1 MCQPVHQLS
10 SNQEETDIKVFL
22 AAKFAQEIGCRNA
35 DIFTVDSDVVI
46 LACYFAQMLEISL
59 LVQIG
64 SGNNYRIIDVKD
76 HTWSDSII
84 QSLPSLHAIS
94 GCDAVIAFHGI
105 EKAFWLSTIQK
116 KEEYLDP

>member
-1 MCQPVHQLS
+1 M
-10 SNQEETDIKVFL
+10 
-22 AAKFAQEIGCRNA
+22 
-35 DIFTVDSDVVI
+35 DSGVVI

-64 SGNNYRIIDVKD
+64 SGNNYRVIDVKA
-76 HTWSDSII
+76 TPGEIV
-84 QSLPSLHAIS
+84 PSKVFHRYMAIS
-94 GCDAVIAFHGI
+94 GCDAVSAFHGI